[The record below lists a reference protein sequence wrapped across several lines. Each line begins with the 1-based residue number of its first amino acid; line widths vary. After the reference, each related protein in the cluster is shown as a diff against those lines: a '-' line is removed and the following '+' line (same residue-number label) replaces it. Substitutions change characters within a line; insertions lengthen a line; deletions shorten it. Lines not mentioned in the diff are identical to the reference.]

1 MPLRD
6 VLSALVGR
14 WRQAAPEVQEPEA
27 QEPEAQQEPEPVAP
41 PAPPPP
47 RPRIVLLGAEPRALG
62 LMEIYGLAGR
72 EDVVLS
78 DRRPGGDAGE
88 ARGHRVWGGSV
99 KNLGQPA
106 CPWRT
111 DRPG

>member
-41 PAPPPP
+41 PPP
-47 RPRIVLLGAEPRALG
+47 R
-62 LMEIYGLAGR
+62 
-72 EDVVLS
+72 
-78 DRRPGGDAGE
+78 RRRD
-88 ARGHRVWGGSV
+88 
-99 KNLGQPA
+99 PA
-106 CPWRT
+106 
-111 DRPG
+111 